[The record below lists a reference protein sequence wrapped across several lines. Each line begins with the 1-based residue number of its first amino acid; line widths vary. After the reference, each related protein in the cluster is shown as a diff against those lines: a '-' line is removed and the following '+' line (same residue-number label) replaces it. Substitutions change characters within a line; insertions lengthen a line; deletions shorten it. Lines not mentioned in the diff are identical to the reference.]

1 MDLAAS
7 ALGVIPC
14 GSGLFEKYNGQ
25 SLTGKCVDN
34 VVGMLNEADENNVE
48 FGIDWISRTI
58 KADKD
63 AASLYKECVGLKDGG
78 PAECTPD
85 STDTKSC
92 CDSNGY
98 GRGIVRDFSIIV
110 GAVIRMIAAKAED
123 FVMNDFDDEYKVM
136 KERSFKPGGFG
147 VLDEDSSVWSRVTDS
162 CIGMLLISND
172 AELIHR
178 IPHSKHHRS
187 HQRASLN
194 HHTSFGSGN
203 LQQDCSRCGRKRGT
217 AIRGFL
223 VRDSDGR
230 VERRGQRRR

>member
-1 MDLAAS
+1 MS
-7 ALGVIPC
+7 
-14 GSGLFEKYNGQ
+14 
-25 SLTGKCVDN
+25 
-34 VVGMLNEADENNVE
+34 
-48 FGIDWISRTI
+48 
-58 KADKD
+58 
-63 AASLYKECVGLKDGG
+63 
-78 PAECTPD
+78 
-85 STDTKSC
+85 
-92 CDSNGY
+92 
-98 GRGIVRDFSIIV
+98 
-110 GAVIRMIAAKAED
+110 
-123 FVMNDFDDEYKVM
+123 DFDDEYKVM

-172 AELIHR
+172 TELIHS

-230 VERRGQRRR
+230 VERRGQRRRWSHFKVLQCGRNRKAPHETSQRSVDRHHRWEKWVADENIYTVFEPKRIDREAARKMESEGREEVEIEQYGINVGMKAVIKMLFQKSADTSKKFFELLCRT

>member
-1 MDLAAS
+1 MS
-7 ALGVIPC
+7 NSVST
-14 GSGLFEKYNGQ
+14 GSVGQLKPIKTLFIVR
-25 SLTGKCVDN
+25 S
-34 VVGMLNEADENNVE
+34 
-48 FGIDWISRTI
+48 
-58 KADKD
+58 
-63 AASLYKECVGLKDGG
+63 VGLKDGG

-178 IPHSKHHRS
+178 IPHSNITDHIKDKS
-187 HQRASLN
+187 QPSYILW
-194 HHTSFGSGN
+194 F
-203 LQQDCSRCGRKRGT
+203 RKSSARL
-217 AIRGFL
+217 FKMW
-223 VRDSDGR
+223 
-230 VERRGQRRR
+230 